1 MTYQLIGDGMIF
13 RLSDGATIPPD
24 SQNVDRQE
32 YEAWM
37 AKGNTAP
44 PVPVA
49 LRKEPDF
56 VAVWDELIASRLYQ
70 KVLAQSTQSLPVASF
85 KVDFLAAFSDAKWGR
100 PNIDAMQAAID
111 LILSVL
117 TLDPEDFGELETMLR
132 RNNLDDLFAIPN
144 PPVRP

>member
-1 MTYQLIGDGMIF
+1 MMYQRIGDGMIL

-24 SQNVDRQE
+24 SRNADRQE
-32 YEAWM
+32 YEEWVM
-37 AKGNTAP
+37 KGNTAP
-44 PVPVA
+44 PVPVVV
-49 LRKEPDF
+49 RSEPDF
-56 VAVWDELIASRLYQ
+56 VTMWDELIASSLYQ

-117 TLDPEDFGELETMLR
+117 TLEPEDFEELSRMLR
-132 RNNLDDLFAIPN
+132 RNNLDDLFRISFPDTGK
-144 PPVRP
+144 